1 MGRHFMRKIRQKR
14 DVWSRENS
22 RGLIS
27 ERNGYGGS
35 VWAQENGKVLAR
47 AEGRWGLCGSY
58 TVEAALVVS
67 ITFYVLTALLLC
79 TFYVHDRAVIQSS
92 VCETAAAGSSFCTS
106 KERKS
111 AMDQAKK
118 LLSQSRLLGSTSL
131 KGSISP
137 GGKEAAASWSA
148 VYPFPGF
155 VMNYIAAGK
164 VNIQKSWSS
173 RVLDAAETIR
183 KIRGAG
189 ELLMGDNT

>member
-1 MGRHFMRKIRQKR
+1 
-14 DVWSRENS
+14 
-22 RGLIS
+22 
-27 ERNGYGGS
+27 
-35 VWAQENGKVLAR
+35 
-47 AEGRWGLCGSY
+47 
-58 TVEAALVVS
+58 
-67 ITFYVLTALLLC
+67 
-79 TFYVHDRAVIQSS
+79 
-92 VCETAAAGSSFCTS
+92 
-106 KERKS
+106 
-111 AMDQAKK
+111 MDQAKK

-189 ELLMGDNT
+189 ELLMGDNK